1 MRRLSALTA
10 QSRAICVG
18 LMLMVLAGTAIA
30 APELPALTGQVVDQA
45 GLLDAGQEAALVARL
60 QTLMAETSNQMVVVT
75 VPDLQGY
82 DIAEFAL
89 ELGRTWGIGQA
100 DKNNG
105 LVLLVAPTER
115 KVRFEVGYGLEGFM
129 TDATSSHIIQRE
141 ILPAFREGNFP
152 KGINNGVDAAIGTM
166 DGSYTPDLSKSGSG
180 KDDMGF
186 IPMIMIGLIAISQ
199 IISRAFR
206 SDVGGRIMFGG
217 VAGMIVFMATQVAL
231 YGALAALTV
240 FGITF
245 LTGMGGGSGGSG
257 SGGGERNGGFG
268 HSSGGNSGGGG
279 SFGGGG
285 GSFGGGGASGGW

>member
-1 MRRLSALTA
+1 MKPLYALTA
-10 QSRAICVG
+10 GFRALCSA
-18 LMLMVLAGTAIA
+18 LVLLVLTGVAMA
-30 APELPALTGQVVDQA
+30 APELPALSGQVVDQA
-45 GLLDAGQEAALVARL
+45 GLLDAGQEAALVTRL
-60 QTLMAETSNQMVVVT
+60 QALETETSNQMVVVT

-89 ELGRTWGIGQA
+89 ELGRQWGIGQE

-129 TDATSSHIIQRE
+129 TDATSSYIIQKE
-141 ILPAFREGNFP
+141 ILPAFKEGNFP

-166 DGSYTPDLSKSGSG
+166 NGSYTPDLSKS

-186 IPMIMIGLIAISQ
+186 VPMIMIALIGISQ
-199 IISRAFR
+199 VVGRAFK
-206 SDVGGRIMFGG
+206 SDFGGRVMFGG
-217 VAGMIVFMATQVAL
+217 VAGMMVFMITQMVL
-231 YGALAALTV
+231 YGAIAAAVV

-245 LTGMGGGSGGSG
+245 LTGMGGGSGGT
-257 SGGGERNGGFG
+257 GGRSVGRGGFG
-268 HSSGGNSGGGG
+268 HSTGGSFGGG